1 MRTLTP
7 FFTSRSLAPSDL
19 LREMDRMFDRFT
31 PRDLPIYDERDF
43 SPASELMEEENYY
56 MLSMDLPGMKK
67 EDIKIEVADGTLV
80 ISGERKNEKRNDT
93 NQVHRYEK
101 SYGSFKRSFVLPN
114 TISADK
120 VEARYEDGVLELYLP
135 KTEVAQARKI
145 EIQSGKGGIF
155 DKFLGEN
162 SQAQRTD
169 QSSKK
174 DVPVNQNN

>member
-1 MRTLTP
+1 MRSLTP
-7 FFTSRSLAPSDL
+7 FFNSRSLTPTDL
-19 LREMDRMFDRFT
+19 WREMDRMFDHFAT
-31 PRDLPIYDERDF
+31 PGLPVYDEREF
-43 SPASELMEEENYY
+43 APASELTEEENHY

-80 ISGERKNEKRNDT
+80 ISGERKHEKRNDA
-93 NQVHRYEK
+93 NQVHRFEK
-101 SYGSFKRSFVLPN
+101 SYGTFKRSFVLPN

-155 DKFLGEN
+155 DKLLGDRK
-162 SQAQRTD
+162 QAQGAN
-169 QSSKK
+169 K
-174 DVPVNQNN
+174 DVPVSGKETKA